1 MCPCRETYLDDMEG
15 LVHGSLGVKREAR
28 VNFRRHFAG
37 NDIKDLLAEL
47 DKQAV
52 ESGINLR
59 IEGRALLLALCDG
72 SVGKAGVFGLLGGSK
87 DQRGI
92 GGGIL
97 GLVFADG

>member
-1 MCPCRETYLDDMEG
+1 MQG

-28 VNFRRHFAG
+28 VNLRRHLAG
-37 NDIKDLLAEL
+37 DDLKDLLAEL

-52 ESGINLR
+52 ESGVHLR
-59 IEGRALLLALCDG
+59 IEGRALLLALRDG
-72 SVGKAGVFGLLGGSK
+72 SVDKAGVFGLLGGSK
-87 DQRGI
+87 DQRGV